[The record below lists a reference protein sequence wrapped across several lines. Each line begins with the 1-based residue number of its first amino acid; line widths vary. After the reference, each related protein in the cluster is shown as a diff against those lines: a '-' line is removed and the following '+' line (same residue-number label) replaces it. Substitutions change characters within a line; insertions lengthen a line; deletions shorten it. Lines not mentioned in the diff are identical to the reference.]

1 MARLRDI
8 GHVWVNVGPWT
19 FSKRLYNQTW
29 NDNLLVWAAALA
41 YSWLFALFPFLIFCL
56 SLVPLLPDRV
66 AGLPLKPTPDQ
77 VRQYIDAA
85 LVTGE
90 DTAQAVKAAEVE
102 EPEEL
107 LSQVPIP
114 YAPTTAE
121 AEATTQPADVKPD
134 EPGVQEA
141 PITGT
146 LTDIVE
152 RILNQPNPSLATL
165 SILIALFTASGGMA
179 MTMAG
184 LDQCYDVRPEK
195 MRPLYRSRPVAM
207 LLTVIVA
214 AMVLGAVILIPVTD
228 ALIQFAA
235 KQGIAGYRIVGF
247 LWLINPL
254 RYALGLLLLLGVLAL
269 VYRWGPSLKTR
280 MHLMS
285 PGSVFCILM
294 WLLTAWAFRVYLDF
308 FGAAENYEKTYGA
321 VAGVAV
327 LMLLFYL
334 DAFFLLLGAEINSEI
349 DFIKL
354 GIRSGPLPEE
364 QEIAPVPTYQLDE
377 EDRELKAEIEERRS
391 VDAVPADPGQLEGE
405 GAGI

>member
-1 MARLRDI
+1 
-8 GHVWVNVGPWT
+8 V
-19 FSKRLYNQTW
+19 
-29 NDNLLVWAAALA
+29 
-41 YSWLFALFPFLIFCL
+41 
-56 SLVPLLPDRV
+56 
-66 AGLPLKPTPDQ
+66 
-77 VRQYIDAA
+77 
-85 LVTGE
+85 
-90 DTAQAVKAAEVE
+90 
-102 EPEEL
+102 
-107 LSQVPIP
+107 
-114 YAPTTAE
+114 
-121 AEATTQPADVKPD
+121 QP
-134 EPGVQEA
+134 A
-141 PITGT
+141 PITAT
-146 LTDIVE
+146 ISDIVE
-152 RILNQPNPSLATL
+152 RIMSQPNASLATL
-165 SILIALFTASGGMA
+165 SILIALFTASGGMS

-184 LDQCYDVRPEK
+184 LDTCYDVRPEK

-214 AMVLGAVILIPVTD
+214 AMVLGSVVLIPVAD
-228 ALIQFAA
+228 ALLQLAA
-235 KQGIAGYRIVGF
+235 RQGIGGYRIVGF

-254 RYALGLLLLLGVLAL
+254 RYILGVLLLLGVLAL
-269 VYRWGPSLKTR
+269 VYRWGPSLRTR

-285 PGSVFCILM
+285 PGSVFCVIM
-294 WLLTAWAFRVYLDF
+294 WLLTAWAFRVYLGY

-391 VDAVPADPGQLEGE
+391 VDAVPAEPGRLEGE